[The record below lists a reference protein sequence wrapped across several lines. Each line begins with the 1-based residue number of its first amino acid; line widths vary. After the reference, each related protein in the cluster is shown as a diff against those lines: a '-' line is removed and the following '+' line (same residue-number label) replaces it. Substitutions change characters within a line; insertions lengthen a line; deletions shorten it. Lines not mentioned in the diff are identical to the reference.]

1 MGVNNVVGA
10 ISGTAIGVSNV
21 VSAANGV
28 AIGTFAEANGLRST
42 AIGSY
47 VKSNGGGSM
56 TIGDNTATT
65 YTLNSIAN
73 SFKSRFDGGYTFHS
87 STSQT
92 ELNSLYFND
101 GYLGVGEA
109 VANANSIAKSGVAN
123 SKVALEVTGGISRL
137 AQENWINPSLS
148 TGIISWYNRPGY
160 ETTQYYKDSTG
171 RVSIKGYLTATTGAS
186 CTSPVTGTNAFT
198 LPVGY
203 RPAQDLHFN
212 QPGLDFADT
221 DVYPKNVKLYE
232 VIIYTSGLVHFKLG
246 YCGSGTSW
254 IQFTGINFRAEN

>member
-56 TIGDNTATT
+56 TIGDNTVTT

-137 AQENWINPSLS
+137 AQENWINASLS
-148 TGIISWYNRPGY
+148 TGAVSWYNRPGY
-160 ETTQYYKDSTG
+160 ETTQFYKDSTG
-171 RVSIKGYLTATTGAS
+171 RVSIKGYLTATSATV
-186 CTSPVTGTNAFT
+186 CTSNSMGTNAFT
-198 LPVGY
+198 LPIGY
-203 RPAQDLHFN
+203 RPASDLHFH
-212 QPGLDFADT
+212 QAGVDAADG
-221 DVYPKNVKLYE
+221 VVKLYE
-232 VIIYTSGLVHFKLG
+232 VFIYSSGIVHFKLG

>member
-1 MGVNNVVGA
+1 VSNVVGA

-47 VKSNGGGSM
+47 VKSNTGGSM
-56 TIGDNTATT
+56 TIGDNSVTS

-73 SFKSRFDGGYTFHS
+73 SFKARFDGGYTFHS
-87 STSQT
+87 NPTLT
-92 ELNSLYFND
+92 DANTLFFYD

-109 VANANSIAKSGVAN
+109 LANSNSIAKPGVAN

-137 AQENWINPSLS
+137 AQENWINPSIS
-148 TGIISWYNRPGY
+148 TGMVSWYTRPGY
-160 ETTQYYKDSTG
+160 ESTQYYKDSTG
-171 RVSIKGYLTATTGAS
+171 RVLIKGFLTATSAS
-186 CTSPVTGTNAFT
+186 VCTSSTTGFN
-198 LPVGY
+198 LPAGY
-203 RPAQDLHFN
+203 RPATDLHFY
-212 QPGLDFADT
+212 QPGVDPAAST
-221 DVYPKNVKLYE
+221 EVKLYQ
-232 VIIYTSGLVHFKLG
+232 VTIYANGNVTFMG
-246 YCGSGTSW
+246 YCGMGTAW